1 MLSRAFKSFAT
12 GLTNFL
18 NRPIQVFWLGVG
30 VLTVNVLL
38 DGSFLQL
45 WSLHRDHDRLAR
57 RIEESKGRLK
67 NLEFRIQKAQQ
78 PQFIERQARDQFDLV
93 KEGDLIF
100 VFSDDPPETGNADI

>member
-1 MLSRAFKSFAT
+1 MFNTVKAFAD

-18 NRPIQVFWLGVG
+18 NRPVRVFWFCVC
-30 VLTVNVLL
+30 VLAANVLL

-45 WSLHRDHDRLAR
+45 WSLHRDHHRLAG

-100 VFSDDPPETGNADI
+100 VFSDDPPETGNAEI